1 MSLTLRL
8 GTRRSPLALAQA
20 RLVQAALLEQHAD
33 LAVELV
39 PITTAGDRL
48 RGSLADRGGKGL
60 FTTELEEALAAG
72 RLDLAVHSLK
82 DLPERLP
89 AGLKIAAFPE
99 RADPRDVLI
108 STSGHGLDELPA
120 GGVVLTGSLR
130 RRAQLLHL
138 RPDLEI
144 EPLHGNVE
152 TRLRRW
158 RERGAAAIVLAAAGL
173 ERLGLLE
180 VPAHP
185 LDPETFVP
193 APGQGT
199 LAIEVRAGS
208 AAEVYCRALD
218 HPATA
223 RAAAAERGLVA
234 ALGGDC
240 ALPLAA
246 WARPHGAGADAALRL
261 TGLVA
266 TPDGRRVARAEAE
279 GREPLALA
287 ASCADALRDAGAD
300 EILRAA
306 GS

>member
-1 MSLTLRL
+1 MSLAFRL

-20 RLVQAALLEQHAD
+20 RQVRAALQELHAD
-33 LAVELV
+33 LTVELV

-60 FTTELEEALAAG
+60 FTVELEEALGSG

-89 AGLKIAAFPE
+89 PGLKIAAFPE

-108 STSGHGLDELPA
+108 TTAACGLAELPA
-120 GGVVLTGSLR
+120 GSVVLTGALR
-130 RRAQLLHL
+130 RQAQLLHL
-138 RPDLEI
+138 RPDLRV
-144 EPLHGNVE
+144 EPVRGNVE

-158 RERGAAAIVLAAAGL
+158 RESGAAAIVLAAAGL
-173 ERLGLLE
+173 DRLGLGE
-180 VPAHP
+180 VPAQP
-185 LDPETFVP
+185 FDPQDFVP

-199 LAIEVRAGS
+199 LAVQVRAGS
-208 AAEVYCRALD
+208 AAEVYCRGLD
-218 HPATA
+218 HPPTA
-223 RAAAAERGLVA
+223 RAAAAERGVVG

-246 WARPHGAGADAALRL
+246 WARPAGSGAALRL

-266 TPDGRRVARAEAE
+266 TPDGRRLARAEVE
-279 GREPLALA
+279 GLDPAALA
-287 ASCADALRDAGAD
+287 GDCAAALRAEGAD

-306 GS
+306 RQ